1 MEMVKLIVRILS
13 TLAIIAVYLFL
24 WLSAHFIRT
33 DPCFREGVNEFIIAA
48 ACVFDVFNIFMLIVA
63 VIWLVIWA
71 WS

>member
-1 MEMVKLIVRILS
+1 MYRELKKEICILL
-13 TLAIIAVYLFL
+13 LA
-24 WLSAHFIRT
+24 T
-33 DPCFREGVNEFIIAA
+33 A